1 MNRSW
6 RLGRILGIDIKLHLT
21 FFILLIWVG
30 FSAALNGGTGM
41 TMLVEIFF
49 ILALFLS
56 VVLHELGHALMAK
69 RFGIETRDITLLPIG
84 GIAHLE
90 RLPETPKEEFSVS
103 IVGPAVNFVIA
114 GVIFIGLL
122 LSGFFTQQ
130 TLSLSLLNENLW
142 LRFLTANL
150 TLGIF
155 NLIPA
160 FPMDGGRVLRSLLS
174 NTMSRVKAT
183 RTAALIGYGFA
194 VIIGIAGLF
203 SNPWLILIALFIGS
217 GAKAEVNLET
227 LKAELEGLV
236 ARDALVTKFYEV
248 DANQPLSEVFQLVI
262 QTGQRY
268 IPVVSN
274 RRFLG
279 FIEASDLAG
288 ITKRLGDR
296 APAYAAIRHEPAG
309 VNPNTPLTDTLA
321 KFAANRLLPVMDEGE
336 LIGYIT
342 PESVEHSRMLHR
354 HHQQSSI
361 SPSEETD
368 QH

>member
-6 RLGRILGIDIKLHLT
+6 QLGRIFGIDIKLHLT

-69 RFGIETRDITLLPIG
+69 RFGIATKDITLLPIG
-84 GIAHLE
+84 GVAHLE
-90 RLPETPKEEFSVS
+90 RIPEDPKEEFFVS
-103 IVGPAVNFVIA
+103 IAGPAVNFLIA
-114 GVIFIGLL
+114 GIVFIGLL
-122 LSGFFTQQ
+122 LTGFFSQQ
-130 TLSLSLLNENLW
+130 TLTLSLLNENLW
-142 LRFLTANL
+142 LRFLTTNL
-150 TLGIF
+150 TLGLF

-174 NTMSRVKAT
+174 NAMPRVKAT
-183 RTAALIGYGFA
+183 RAAAVTGYAFALIF
-194 VIIGIAGLF
+194 GIAGF
-203 SNPWLILIALFIGS
+203 FFNPWLILIALFIGS
-217 GAKAEVNLET
+217 GANAEVNLET
-227 LKAELEGLV
+227 LKADLEGLKV
-236 ARDALVTKFYEV
+236 RDALVTKFYQM
-248 DANQPLSEVFQLVI
+248 DANEPLGSVFQMII

-274 RRFLG
+274 GRFLG
-279 FIEASDLAG
+279 FIEAAELAWT
-288 ITKRLGDR
+288 IKRLGDR
-296 APAYAAIRHEPAG
+296 APVYTAIRHEPAG
-309 VNPNTPLTDTLA
+309 VNPNTPLIDILI
-321 KFAANRLLPVMDEGE
+321 KLSANRLLPVMDEGQ

-342 PESVEHSRMLHR
+342 PESIEQTRILHH
-354 HHQQSSI
+354 HHQNGSI

-368 QH
+368 H